1 MNAEIISVGT
11 ELLLGDILNSN
22 SQFLSREL
30 AAYGIDI
37 LYQSTV
43 GDNKERLE
51 QTLRTA
57 LSRCDMVILTGGLG
71 PTEDDITREVAAEV
85 LDLPLEL
92 HEESLGRIQEY
103 FASTGKEYTENNR
116 KQAMLPQGC
125 LVLPNDRGTAPGCV
139 MQKDGKHVVLLPG
152 PPYELTLMFTQY
164 VAPYLSQCSGGT
176 IYSHIVGV
184 FGIAESA
191 IGERLQDLM
200 ANSNPTVAP
209 YAKEGEVI
217 VRITAKAATKEEAD
231 AMCKPIIAEICD
243 RLGNAVYGV
252 DAGNLS
258 KRVVTLL
265 DENNMKIAT
274 AESCTAGIL
283 SGKLTE
289 FSGASR
295 VFECGVAAYSKE
307 IKHQVL
313 GVDEIILEE
322 KGAVSPETAGA
333 MANGARLVGNADI
346 GVGITGVAGPETSE
360 GKAVGT
366 VYVALAD
373 EKRVWVKKILAGHND
388 EDREH
393 IRHIATSY
401 ALDMV
406 RRYLE
411 ALPGVMAGGQL
422 WEQLPPVER
431 TVAPTVS
438 RAKRRALLW
447 RWLSALLVLLIAAAF
462 LIYTQVYVPY
472 RNEKRFNDL
481 LAIYTDSQPTDNPSV
496 NYPAGILTQFMSLYQ
511 GNDDIRGWLTV
522 AGTRINY
529 PVMEEPSFD
538 YYQTHD
544 FYGKPSSY
552 GVPYVAGGVRF
563 EAGLTPQ
570 TLTVFG
576 NNSGDGQM
584 FSALANYTQMNFLRE
599 HATLNMST
607 LYQENHYKIFAVML
621 VDDTDKE
628 EFDYDNA
635 TFEDEEDFLY
645 HVTQIRM
652 RSLFDTPVDVVEGDC
667 LLLLTAPIDYGYE
680 GARIVVAARKV
691 RTGENREND
700 LSKARVNRSVHMPK
714 GWLENPENTTTTQET
729 TTTTLPTTEVTQE
742 TEETST
748 TIPPTTTTSPVTSS
762 KPTVDATSTTKKPTT
777 TKDKPTTETTTD
789 SPTVVTTEATGTTTQ
804 QSTQN
809 TQSTTTFVTN
819 TTVAPDV
826 PSPPIGPV
834 QGAVAGTIAEQDFLS
849 LLAIKNTGTKDE
861 ALADCTDEN
870 GVICPKTKEQ
880 LQRVLTHVVK
890 VELGSASSMVN
901 STEAQK
907 AQAVASYTYILRHCA
922 GGSAYPYS
930 FKSLNLNNKTDKKI
944 YDAVGEVVGVKLLD
958 LSKSSFSQMLCY
970 TPYSAASGGYTSSC
984 HRVWT
989 ANLPYVQSV
998 VSKYDDALTYAKYR
1012 GPGSFVNTVT
1022 VTRDALYKKVRAWV
1036 AAQDANATMP
1046 EEQFTTD
1053 NAVLPLRALSYDG
1066 DGSAGEGDAWNAVY
1080 QTNFYYLDANGKK
1093 KVITGHQ
1100 MRSILGLRSHAF
1112 RVEFDAATQ
1121 TVTITT
1127 QGYGHGVGLSQMGAV
1142 GYANEEGWTYVQ
1154 ILRHYYSVTDTSAH
1168 QVVLPKW

>member
-43 GDNKERLE
+43 GDNKQRLE
-51 QTLRTA
+51 QTLKTA

-85 LDLPLEL
+85 LGLPLEL

-116 KQAMLPQGC
+116 KQALLPKDC
-125 LVLPNDRGTAPGCV
+125 TVLPNDRGTAPGCV
-139 MQKDGKHVVLLPG
+139 MQVDGKHVILLPG

-217 VRITAKAATKEEAD
+217 IRITAKAATKEEAD
-231 AMCKPIIAEICD
+231 AMCEPIIAEICE

-265 DENNMKIAT
+265 SEHNMKIAT

-289 FSGASR
+289 VSGASR

-401 ALDMV
+401 ALDMT

-422 WEQLPPVER
+422 WEQLPPIES
-431 TVAPTVS
+431 TITSEAS
-438 RAKRRALLW
+438 KAKRRARLW
-447 RWLSALLVLLIAAAF
+447 RWLSAALVLLIAALF
-462 LIYTQVYVPY
+462 LCYTYWYIPY
-472 RNEKRFNDL
+472 RNQKRFDEL
-481 LAIYTDSQPTDNPSV
+481 YAQYTDSQPVSTPSV
-496 NYPAGILTQFMSLYQ
+496 TYPAGILTQFMSLYQ
-511 GNDDIRGWLTV
+511 TNDDIRGWLTL
-522 AGTRINY
+522 AGTRLNY
-529 PVMEEPSFD
+529 PVMEEPSAE

-544 FYGKPSSY
+544 FDGAASPY
-552 GVPYVAGGVRF
+552 GVPYVANGVKWQ
-563 EAGLTPQ
+563 AGLTPQ
-570 TLTVFG
+570 TITIFG
-576 NNSGDGQM
+576 NNAGNGQM
-584 FSALANYTQMNFLRE
+584 FSTLANYTEIEFLRE
-599 HATLNMST
+599 HALLNMST
-607 LYQENHYKIFAVML
+607 LYQEGTYKVFAVML
-621 VDDTDKE
+621 VDDTDEE
-628 EFDYDNA
+628 EFDYDA
-635 TFEDEEDFLY
+635 AVFEDEEEFLY

-652 RSLFDTPVDVVEGDC
+652 RSLFDTPVDVVEGDG

-680 GARIVVAARKV
+680 GARVVVAARKV
-691 RTGENREND
+691 RTGEAREND

-714 GWLENPENTTTTQET
+714 GWVEQHGAMTTTQTTTTDTTTVTETTTTQTTVAT
-729 TTTTLPTTEVTQE
+729 TTT
-742 TEETST
+742 
-748 TIPPTTTTSPVTSS
+748 
-762 KPTVDATSTTKKPTT
+762 TTKKPTT
-777 TKDKPTTETTTD
+777 TTTKPTTTTTKN
-789 SPTVVTTEATGTTTQ
+789 STTTTEATTTT
-804 QSTQN
+804 
-809 TQSTTTFVTN
+809 TTTTKPVVPSAPAGSVQG
-819 TTVAPDV
+819 TVAG
-826 PSPPIGPV
+826 S
-834 QGAVAGTIAEQDFLS
+834 IAEQEFLS
-849 LLAIKNTGTKDE
+849 FFAVKNDGVQDT

-870 GVICPKTKEQ
+870 GVIRPKTKEQ
-880 LQRVLTHVVK
+880 LQRVLTHIVK
-890 VELGSASSMVN
+890 VELGSASAMVN

-907 AQAVASYTYILRHCA
+907 AQAVASYTYVLRHCA
-922 GGSAYPYS
+922 GGAVYPYS
-930 FKSLNLNNKTDKKI
+930 FKSLNLSNKTDKKI

-989 ANLPYVQSV
+989 ANLPCVQSV

-1012 GPGSFVNTVT
+1012 GPGSFVNTIT
-1022 VTRDALYKKVRAWV
+1022 IKRDELYEKVRKWV
-1036 AAQDANATMP
+1036 AAQDAKATMP
-1046 EEQFTTD
+1046 AEQFTTD

-1066 DGSAGEGDAWNAVY
+1066 DGSAGKGDAWNAVY
-1080 QTNFYYLDANGKK
+1080 HTNFYYLDANGKK

-1112 RVEFDAATQ
+1112 RTSYDAATQ
-1121 TVTITT
+1121 TVTVTT

-1154 ILRHYYSVTDTSAH
+1154 ILRHYYSVTDKSAH

>member
-71 PTEDDITREVAAEV
+71 PTEDDITREVAADV
-85 LDLPLEL
+85 LGLPLEL
-92 HEESLGRIQEY
+92 HEESLARIQEY

-116 KQAMLPQGC
+116 KQALLPQGC

-152 PPYELTLMFTQY
+152 PPYELTLMFTEY

-176 IYSHIVGV
+176 IYSHIIGV

-217 VRITAKAATKEEAD
+217 VRVTAKAATKEEAD
-231 AMCKPIIAEICD
+231 ALCEPIIAEICD

-265 DENNMKIAT
+265 SEKNMKIAT

-289 FSGASR
+289 VSGASR
-295 VFECGVAAYSKE
+295 VFECGIAAYSKE
-307 IKHQVL
+307 IKHQML
-313 GVDEIILEE
+313 GVPEIILEE

-333 MANGARLVGNADI
+333 MANGARMVGNADI

-401 ALDMV
+401 ALDMT

-431 TVAPTVS
+431 TVKPVVS
-438 RAKRRALLW
+438 EAKRRALFW
-447 RWLSALLVLLIAAAF
+447 RWFSAVLVLLIAAAF
-462 LIYTQVYVPY
+462 FVYTQLYVPY
-472 RNEKRFNDL
+472 RNEKRFNEL
-481 LAIYTDSQPTDNPSV
+481 LAIYTNSQPMDNTAV

-511 GNDDIRGWLTV
+511 ENDDIRGWLTV
-522 AGTRINY
+522 GGTRINY
-529 PVMEEPSFD
+529 PVMEEPSVD
-538 YYQTHD
+538 YYQAHD

-552 GVPYVAGGVRF
+552 GVPYVVGGIKW
-563 EAGLTPQ
+563 EAGITPQ
-570 TLTVFG
+570 TITIFG

-584 FSALANYTQMNFLRE
+584 FSSLEKYTEMEFLRE
-599 HATLNMST
+599 HSTLSMST
-607 LYQENHYKIFAVML
+607 LYQEGTYKVFAVML
-621 VDDTDKE
+621 VDDTDEE
-628 EFDYDNA
+628 EFDYDTA
-635 TFEDEEDFLY
+635 AFENEEEFLY
-645 HVTQIRM
+645 HVTQIRT
-652 RSLFDTPVDVVEGDC
+652 RSLFDTPVEVVEGDR
-667 LLLLTAPIDYGYE
+667 LLLLTTPIEYGYE
-680 GARIVVAARKV
+680 GARVVVAARKV
-691 RTGENREND
+691 RTGEDREND

-714 GWLENPENTTTTQET
+714 GWLAQNNVTTTTTEET
-729 TTTTLPTTEVTQE
+729 TTTTV
-742 TEETST
+742 EETT
-748 TIPPTTTTSPVTSS
+748 
-762 KPTVDATSTTKKPTT
+762 
-777 TKDKPTTETTTD
+777 TTETTTV
-789 SPTVVTTEATGTTTQ
+789 PTTVVTTTSTKPTSATTTTAKPTTTTTTTEATTVPTTT
-804 QSTQN
+804 
-809 TQSTTTFVTN
+809 TTTKPV
-819 TTVAPDV
+819 V
-826 PSPPIGPV
+826 PSAPAGSV
-834 QGAVAGTIAEQDFLS
+834 SGTVAGTVAEQDFLA
-849 LLAIKNTGTKDE
+849 LLAVKNTGVQDT
-861 ALADCTDEN
+861 AFADCTDEN
-870 GVICPKTKEQ
+870 GVIRPKTKEQ
-880 LQRVLTHVVK
+880 LQRLLTHIVK
-890 VELGSASSMVN
+890 VELGGASTMVN

-907 AQAVASYTYILRHCA
+907 AQAVASYTVMLRECA
-922 GGSAYPYS
+922 GGAVYSYS
-930 FKSLNLNNKTDKKI
+930 FKSLNLSNKTDKKI
-944 YDAVGEVVGVKLLD
+944 YDAVGEVAGVKLLD

-989 ANLPYVQSV
+989 ANLPYLQSV

-1012 GPGSFVNTVT
+1012 GPGSFANTVT
-1022 VTRDALYKKVRAWV
+1022 LTRDQLYDKVRKWV
-1036 AAQDANATMP
+1036 AAQNPNATMP

-1066 DGSAGEGDAWNAVY
+1066 DGSAGEGDAWNTVY
-1080 QTNFYYLDANGKK
+1080 QTNFYYLENGKK

-1112 RVEFDAATQ
+1112 RVEFDAATK
-1121 TVTITT
+1121 TVTVKT

>member
-51 QTLRTA
+51 QTLKTA

-71 PTEDDITREVAAEV
+71 PTEDDVTREVAAEV
-85 LDLPLEL
+85 LGLPLEL

-125 LVLPNDRGTAPGCV
+125 TVLPNDRGTAPGCV
-139 MQKDGKHVVLLPG
+139 MQKGGKHIILLPG
-152 PPYELTLMFTQY
+152 PPYELTLMFTEY

-176 IYSHIVGV
+176 IYSHIIGV

-217 VRITAKAATKEEAD
+217 VRVTAKAATKEEAD
-231 AMCKPIIAEICD
+231 TLCEPIIAEICD

-265 DENNMKIAT
+265 SENNMKIAT

-289 FSGASR
+289 VSGASR
-295 VFECGVAAYSKE
+295 VFECGIAAYSKE

-313 GVDEIILEE
+313 GVDELILEE

-333 MANGARLVGNADI
+333 MANGARLVGKADI
-346 GVGITGVAGPETSE
+346 GIGITGVAGPETSE

-393 IRHIATSY
+393 IRHVATSY
-401 ALDMV
+401 ALDMT

-431 TVAPTVS
+431 SVAPTVS
-438 RAKRRALLW
+438 KAKRRALLW
-447 RWLSALLVLLIAAAF
+447 RWLAALLVLLIAASF
-462 LIYTQVYVPY
+462 LVYTQVYAPY
-472 RNEKRFNDL
+472 RNEKRFNEL
-481 LAIYTDSQPTDNPSV
+481 LAIYTDSQPTDTSSTD
-496 NYPAGILTQFMSLYQ
+496 YPAGILTQFMLLYQ

-570 TLTVFG
+570 TITIFG

-584 FSALANYTQMNFLRE
+584 FSALENYTQMNFLRE

-621 VDDTDKE
+621 VDDTDEE

-645 HVTQIRM
+645 HITQIRM
-652 RSLFDTPVDVVEGDC
+652 RSLFDTPVDVVEGDR

-680 GARIVVAARKV
+680 GARVVVAARKV
-691 RTGENREND
+691 RTGETREND

-714 GWLENPENTTTTQET
+714 GWLEQQEITTTTLETTTET
-729 TTTTLPTTEVTQE
+729 TTTTTEAV
-742 TEETST
+742 
-748 TIPPTTTTSPVTSS
+748 TTTTEAVTVTTVATTTTTSS
-762 KPTVDATSTTKKPTT
+762 KPTVTTTTTTTKPTT
-777 TKDKPTTETTTD
+777 T
-789 SPTVVTTEATGTTTQ
+789 TTEAVTQVTTVPTTTTTTQ
-804 QSTQN
+804 PTL
-809 TQSTTTFVTN
+809 
-819 TTVAPDV
+819 
-826 PSPPIGPV
+826 PPVLAGPV
-834 QGAVAGTIAEQDFLS
+834 AGTVAGTIAEQEFLS
-849 LLAIKNTGTKDE
+849 FLAVKNTGVHD
-861 ALADCTDEN
+861 AGLADCTDEN
-870 GVICPKTKEQ
+870 GVIRPQTREQ
-880 LQRVLTHVVK
+880 LQRLLTHIVK
-890 VELGSASSMVN
+890 VELGSASAMVN

-958 LSKSSFSQMLCY
+958 LSKTGFSQMLCY

-989 ANLPYVQSV
+989 ANFPYVQSV

-1022 VTRDALYKKVRAWV
+1022 LTRDQLYDKVRKWV

-1046 EEQFTTD
+1046 AEQFTTD

-1066 DGSAGEGDAWNAVY
+1066 NGSAGEGDAWNAVY
-1080 QTNFYYLDANGKK
+1080 QTNFYYLDAGGKK

-1100 MRSILGLRSHAF
+1100 MRTILGLRSHAF
-1112 RVEFDAATQ
+1112 RTSYDAATQ
-1121 TVTITT
+1121 TVTVTT

>member
-22 SQFLSREL
+22 SQFLSQEL

-43 GDNKERLE
+43 GDNKQRLE
-51 QTLRTA
+51 QTLKTA

-85 LDLPLEL
+85 LGLPLEL

-116 KQAMLPQGC
+116 KQALLPKDC
-125 LVLPNDRGTAPGCV
+125 IVLPNDRGTAPGCV
-139 MQKDGKHVVLLPG
+139 MQHDGKHVILLPG
-152 PPYELTLMFTQY
+152 PPYELTLMFTEY

-217 VRITAKAATKEEAD
+217 IRVTAKAATKEEAD
-231 AMCKPIIAEICD
+231 AMCEPIIAEICE

-265 DENNMKIAT
+265 SENNMKIAT

-289 FSGASR
+289 VSGASR

-313 GVDEIILEE
+313 GVDEVILEE

-401 ALDMV
+401 ALDMT

-422 WEQLPPVER
+422 WEQLPPVEA
-431 TVAPTVS
+431 TVTPEIAK
-438 RAKRRALLW
+438 AKRRARLW
-447 RWLSALLVLLIAAAF
+447 RWLSAILVVLVAAVF
-462 LIYTQVYVPY
+462 LFYTYWYIPY
-472 RNEKRFNDL
+472 RNQKRFDEL
-481 LAIYTDSQPTDNPSV
+481 YAQYTDSQPVSTPSV
-496 NYPAGILTQFMSLYQ
+496 SYPAGILKQFMSLYQ
-511 GNDDIRGWLTV
+511 TNDDICGWITV
-522 AGTRINY
+522 ADTRINY
-529 PVMEEPSFD
+529 PVVEEPSEGF
-538 YYQTHD
+538 YQEHD
-544 FYGKPSSY
+544 FDGVASPY
-552 GVPYVAGGVRF
+552 GVPYVKSGAKW
-563 EAGLTPQ
+563 EAGLTPK
-570 TLTVFG
+570 TIAVFG
-576 NNSGDGQM
+576 NNAGNGQM
-584 FSALANYTQMNFLRE
+584 FSSLAGYTKIEFLRE
-599 HATLNMST
+599 HTLLNMST
-607 LYQENHYKIFAVML
+607 LYQEGSYKVFAVML

-628 EFDYDNA
+628 EFDYAA
-635 TFEDEEDFLY
+635 TAFADEEEFLY

-652 RSLFDTPVDVVEGDC
+652 RSLFDTPVDVVEGDS
-667 LLLLTAPIDYGYE
+667 LLLLSTPIDYGYE
-680 GARIVVAARKV
+680 GARVVVAARKV
-691 RTGENREND
+691 RTGEAREND
-700 LSKARVNRSVHMPK
+700 LSKARANRSVHMPK
-714 GWLENPENTTTTQET
+714 GWVEQHGSITTTVQTTVTETTTQTTVVTTTTKK
-729 TTTTLPTTEVTQE
+729 
-742 TEETST
+742 ST
-748 TIPPTTTTSPVTSS
+748 
-762 KPTVDATSTTKKPTT
+762 TTKKPTT
-777 TKDKPTTETTTD
+777 TTTAKPTT
-789 SPTVVTTEATGTTTQ
+789 TTEATTATTT
-804 QSTQN
+804 
-809 TQSTTTFVTN
+809 TTKPV
-819 TTVAPDV
+819 V
-826 PSPPIGPV
+826 PSAPAGSV
-834 QGAVAGTIAEQDFLS
+834 QGTVEGSIAEQEFLS
-849 LLAIKNTGTKDE
+849 FFAVQNNGVQDA
-861 ALADCTDEN
+861 ALAECTDEN
-870 GVICPKTKEQ
+870 GIIRPKTKEQ
-880 LQRVLTHVVK
+880 LQRVLTHIVK
-890 VELGSASSMVN
+890 VELGSASAMVN

-922 GGSAYPYS
+922 GGEVYPYS
-930 FKSLNLNNKTDKKI
+930 FKSLNLSNKTDKKI

-958 LSKSSFSQMLCY
+958 LSKTSFSQMMCY

-1012 GPGSFVNTVT
+1012 GSGSFVNTIT
-1022 VTRDALYKKVRAWV
+1022 IERDVLYDKVRNWV
-1036 AAQDANATMP
+1036 AAQDENATMP

-1053 NAVLPLRALSYDG
+1053 NNVLPLRALSYDG
-1066 DGSAGEGDAWNAVY
+1066 DGSAGTGDAWNAVY
-1080 QTNFYYLDANGKK
+1080 HTNFYYLNVKGKK
-1093 KVITGHQ
+1093 IVITGHQ
-1100 MRSILGLRSHAF
+1100 IRNIIGPRVLLSHAF
-1112 RVEFDAATQ
+1112 RTSYDAATK
-1121 TVTITT
+1121 TITIT
-1127 QGYGHGVGLSQMGAV
+1127 SQGHGHGVGLSQMGAV

-1154 ILRHYYSVTDTSAH
+1154 ILRHYYSVTEKSAH

>member
-43 GDNKERLE
+43 GDNKERLQ
-51 QTLRTA
+51 QTLKTA

-71 PTEDDITREVAAEV
+71 PTEDDVTREVAAEV
-85 LDLPLEL
+85 LGLPLEL

-116 KQAMLPQGC
+116 KQALLPQGC
-125 LVLPNDRGTAPGCV
+125 TVLPNDRGTAPGCV
-139 MQKDGKHVVLLPG
+139 VQKDGKHVILLPG
-152 PPYELTLMFTQY
+152 PPYELTLMFTEY

-176 IYSHIVGV
+176 IYSHIIGV

-217 VRITAKAATKEEAD
+217 VRVTAKAATKDEAD
-231 AMCKPIIAEICD
+231 AMCEPIIAEICD

-265 DENNMKIAT
+265 SENNMKIAT

-289 FSGASR
+289 VSGASR

-333 MANGARLVGNADI
+333 MANGARLVGKADI
-346 GVGITGVAGPETSE
+346 GIGITGVAGPETSE

-401 ALDMV
+401 ALDMT

-431 TVAPTVS
+431 TVVPTVS
-438 RAKRRALLW
+438 KAKRRARFW
-447 RWLSALLVLLIAAAF
+447 QWLSAILVLLIAAVFFA
-462 LIYTQVYVPY
+462 YTQLYVPY
-472 RNEKRFNDL
+472 RNEQRFNEL
-481 LAIYTDSQPTDNPSV
+481 LAIYTDSQPTENPSV
-496 NYPAGILTQFMSLYQ
+496 DYPAGILTQFMSLYQ

-538 YYQTHD
+538 YYQSHD
-544 FYGKPSSY
+544 FYGKSSSY

-570 TLTVFG
+570 TVTVFG
-576 NNSGDGQM
+576 NNLGDGQM
-584 FSALANYTQMNFLRE
+584 FSALENYTQMNFLRE

-645 HVTQIRM
+645 HITQIRM
-652 RSLFDTPVDVVEGDC
+652 RSLFDTPVDVMEGDR
-667 LLLLTAPIDYGYE
+667 LLLLTTTIDYGYE
-680 GARIVVAARKV
+680 GARVVVAARKV
-691 RTGENREND
+691 RTGESREND

-714 GWLENPENTTTTQET
+714 GWLAQQDATTTESTTTTGEAMTTTTETTTATTEST
-729 TTTTLPTTEVTQE
+729 TTTTTAETT
-742 TEETST
+742 
-748 TIPPTTTTSPVTSS
+748 TSS
-762 KPTVDATSTTKKPTT
+762 KPTVTTTTTTTTTTKKPTT
-777 TKDKPTTETTTD
+777 TTTETTTQ
-789 SPTVVTTEATGTTTQ
+789 VTTVPTTT
-804 QSTQN
+804 
-809 TQSTTTFVTN
+809 TTATPVT
-819 TTVAPDV
+819 
-826 PSPPIGPV
+826 PPPAGAE
-834 QGAVAGTIAEQDFLS
+834 QGTVAGTIAEQDFLS
-849 LLAIKNTGTKDE
+849 LVAVKNTGIKDE
-861 ALADCTDEN
+861 VLADCTDEN
-870 GVICPKTKEQ
+870 GIIRPKTKEQ
-880 LQRVLTHVVK
+880 LQRLLTHIVK
-890 VELGSASSMVN
+890 VELGSASAMVN

-907 AQAVASYTYILRHCA
+907 AQAVASYTYILRYCA
-922 GGSAYPYS
+922 GGGVYPYT
-930 FKSLNLNNKTDKKI
+930 FKTLNLSNKTDKKI

-958 LSKSSFSQMLCY
+958 LSKGSLSQMFCY

-1012 GPGSFVNTVT
+1012 GPGNFVNTVT
-1022 VTRDALYKKVRAWV
+1022 LTRDALYEKVRAWV
-1036 AAQDANATMP
+1036 KAQNPNATMP

-1080 QTNFYYLDANGKK
+1080 HTNFYYLDANGNK

-1100 MRSILGLRSHAF
+1100 MRTILGLRSHAF
-1112 RVEFDAATQ
+1112 RTSYDAATQ

-1154 ILRHYYSVTDTSAH
+1154 ILRHYYSVTDKSDH